1 MSTVLVVD
9 DEAAILRTMEVN
21 LKARGYQVDLAISGT
36 QALAMAAR
44 RHPDAIVLDLGLPD
58 LDGIEVI
65 RGLRGWTT
73 VPIIVLSART
83 AEAQKVAALDAGA
96 NDYVTKPF
104 GMDELMARLRVALR
118 PASSAEQAPTVDT
131 PDFTIDLAANR
142 VRRDGHDVRLTA
154 TEWQVVELLAR
165 NAGRLI
171 TQRELLEQV
180 WGLRD
185 TKTNYVRVFMVAI
198 RRKLEPQPGRPRY
211 FITEPGSGIRFVPE
225 GAPPQPTRPPEMSAA
240 GWLQFAFFGVLIAI
254 STPLLG
260 IYMYRIYFTPSAPG
274 DRVFKPVERFA
285 YRVCCVDDTPLFL
298 GLLLS
303 VTLITVGLTYFPI
316 LALGPVVEQLA
327 GHF

>member
-1 MSTVLVVD
+1 MVTLMSTVLVVD

-21 LKARGYQVDLAISGT
+21 LKARGYQVDLAVSGT

-58 LDGIEVI
+58 IDGIEVI
-65 RGLRGWTT
+65 RGLRGWTA

-83 AEAQKVAALDAGA
+83 AEGQKVAALDAGA

-118 PASSAEQAPTVDT
+118 PPVSTDQAPTVDT
-131 PDFTIDLAANR
+131 ADFTIDLAAKR

-165 NAGRLI
+165 NPGRLI
-171 TQRELLEQV
+171 TQKELLERV

-198 RRKLEPQPGRPRY
+198 RRKLEPEPAHPRY
-211 FITEPGSGIRFVPE
+211 FLTEPGSGIRFVPE
-225 GAPPQPTRPPEMSAA
+225 GAPPDAPPAEPPAA
-240 GWLQFAFFGVLIAI
+240 PPA
-254 STPLLG
+254 SP
-260 IYMYRIYFTPSAPG
+260 PDAP
-274 DRVFKPVERFA
+274 P
-285 YRVCCVDDTPLFL
+285 DDET
-298 GLLLS
+298 
-303 VTLITVGLTYFPI
+303 T
-316 LALGPVVEQLA
+316 
-327 GHF
+327 